1 MLQHLAGRV
10 GQYVLVVALAL
21 AINFVIPRAMPG
33 SPLAL
38 IAGEQV
44 GDLSQAQRA
53 QILEQYGLDQPLPV
67 QFGTYMA
74 DVARGDL
81 GTSFRDGQPVS
92 SKIVGRLPW
101 TLLLVGSGLV
111 LSTAIGVMMG
121 IRSGAV
127 RERKR
132 DTKTLAVFLTMDS
145 MPPFW
150 VGMLL
155 ILVFGV
161 WLGVLPTFGART
173 LGTQEGLGLL
183 ANAWQVLRHLT
194 LPLVTLVIASLGQT
208 YLITRY
214 SMLSVM
220 GQEYMLLARAKG
232 VPRRLLLRRHAFR
245 NAALPVHTLVMLEIG
260 TVLSGAVVIE
270 TVFAYPGLGRLLF
283 EAVLAR
289 DFPVLQGTFLIL
301 TISVIGM
308 NFLADITYPLLDPR
322 VRRPA
327 AEVST

>member
-1 MLQHLAGRV
+1 MLSYFASHA
-10 GQYVLVVALAL
+10 GQYLLVVGLAV
-21 AINFVIPRAMPG
+21 AINFAIPRAMPG
-33 SPLAL
+33 SPLAT
-38 IAGEQV
+38 IAGEEV
-44 GDLSQAQRA
+44 GRLSQSQR
-53 QILEQYGLDQPLPV
+53 QQVLEEYGLDQPLPV
-67 QFGTYMA
+67 QFARYLG
-74 DVARGDL
+74 DVATGDL
-81 GTSFRDGQPVS
+81 GRSFRDRGSVS
-92 SKIVGRLPW
+92 SKILGRLPW

-111 LSTAIGVMMG
+111 ITTILGVTMG
-121 IRSGAV
+121 VRSGAS
-127 RERKR
+127 RERRR
-132 DTKTLAVFLTMDS
+132 DTKTLAFFLAMDS
-145 MPPFW
+145 LPPFW

-161 WLGVLPTFGART
+161 WLGVFPTFGAT
-173 LGTQEGLGLL
+173 GLHLAEGLS
-183 ANAWQVLRHLT
+183 ANIRLVVRHLT
-194 LPLVTLVIASLGQT
+194 LPLVTVVIAGLGQAF
-208 YLITRY
+208 LITRY

-220 GQEYMLLARAKG
+220 GQEYMVLARAKG
-232 VPRRLLLRRHAFR
+232 LPRRLRLRRHAFR

-289 DFPVLQGTFLIL
+289 DFPVLQGTFLVL

-327 AEVST
+327 AEADA

>member
-1 MLQHLAGRV
+1 MLGYLASRI
-10 GQYVLVVALAL
+10 GQYVLVVALAV
-21 AINFVIPRAMPG
+21 AINFAIPRAMPG
-33 SPLAL
+33 SPLATL
-38 IAGEQV
+38 AGEEV
-44 GDLSQAQRA
+44 GRLSQAQRA
-53 QILEQYGLDQPLPV
+53 QILEEYGLHRPLPV
-67 QFGTYMA
+67 QFVRYLGE
-74 DVARGDL
+74 VATGDL
-81 GTSFRDGQPVS
+81 GYSFRDNQPVTG
-92 SKIVGRLPW
+92 KIIGRVPW

-111 LSTAIGVMMG
+111 ISTALGVLAG
-121 IRSGAV
+121 VRSGAV
-127 RERKR
+127 RERRR
-132 DTKTLAVFLTMDS
+132 DTKTLTVFLALDS

-161 WLGVLPTFGART
+161 WLGVFPTFGAT
-173 LGTQEGLGLL
+173 GL
-183 ANAWQVLRHLT
+183 QVADSLSDQVWEVVRHLA
-194 LPLVTLVIASLGQT
+194 LPLVTVVIAGVGQVFF
-208 YLITRY
+208 ITRY

-232 VPRRLLLRRHAFR
+232 VPRRLRLRRHALR

-289 DFPVLQGTFLIL
+289 DFPVLQGTFLVL
-301 TISVIGM
+301 TMSVIGM
-308 NFLADITYPLLDPR
+308 NFLADVTYPLLDPR

-327 AEVST
+327 AEANA

>member
-1 MLQHLAGRV
+1 MLRHLSGRV
-10 GQYVLVVALAL
+10 GQYLLVVALAL

-33 SPLAL
+33 SPLAT
-38 IAGEQV
+38 IAGEEV
-44 GDLSQAQRA
+44 GELSGAQRA

-67 QFGTYMA
+67 QFGRYIA
-74 DVARGDL
+74 EVATGDL
-81 GTSFRDGQPVS
+81 GESFRDSRPVS
-92 SKIVGRLPW
+92 SKIWERLPW

-111 LSTAIGVMMG
+111 ITTVLGVIMG

-127 RERKR
+127 RERTR
-132 DTKTLAVFLTMDS
+132 DTKTLAVFLTMDA

-173 LGTQEGLGLL
+173 LGVQGGFITTLL
-183 ANAWQVLRHLT
+183 QIARHLA
-194 LPLVTLVIASLGQT
+194 LPLVTLVVAGLGQT

-214 SMLSVM
+214 AMLSVM

-232 VPRRLLLRRHAFR
+232 LPRRLLLRRHAFR

-308 NFLADITYPLLDPR
+308 NFLADVTYPLLDPR

-327 AEVST
+327 AEAAT